1 MKKRAAAAARARRSR
16 RAGAAVRIAVI
27 GLGAAGLLAFAARE
41 VPALVREIKI
51 EMM

>member
-1 MKKRAAAAARARRSR
+1 MKKAAAATPGS
-16 RAGAAVRIAVI
+16 RAGAVVRIALI
-27 GLGAAGLLAFAARE
+27 GLGAAGLLVFAARE